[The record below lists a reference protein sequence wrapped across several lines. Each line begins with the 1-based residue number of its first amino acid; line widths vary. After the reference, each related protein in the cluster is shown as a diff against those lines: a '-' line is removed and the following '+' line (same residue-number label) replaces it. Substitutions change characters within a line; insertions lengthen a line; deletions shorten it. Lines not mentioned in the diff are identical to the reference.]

1 MYGFCSKWRTTPVV
15 GEAFAEV
22 LAQEDAVGA
31 ADAAEA
37 VEGAAVP
44 GAASPRTRK

>member
-1 MYGFCSKWRTTPVV
+1 MV

-22 LAQEDAVGA
+22 LVLVDAAGA
-31 ADAAEA
+31 VDAAEA

-44 GAASPRTRK
+44 GVASRRTRK